1 MTHKKLNLAHDP
13 WQVIEGDTPP
23 EWAPEILGVGT
34 DWADNLHWQ
43 CLIGSELIEGDWGDW
58 LYQLPDGTIGTC
70 TDEMAAKMF
79 CDPQAE
85 EGE

>member
-1 MTHKKLNLAHDP
+1 MTHKKLNLAHEP
-13 WQVIEGDTPP
+13 WQVIEGETPP
-23 EWAPEILGVGT
+23 EWVGPLLWRTGAEKLFENT
-34 DWADNLHWQ
+34 DFSQFEAGN
-43 CLIGSELIEGDWGDW
+43 GMFGDW